1 MCPAA
6 GYAFFGGAR
15 GPRPTGQVRYP
26 PVGDGVSTSHQRG
39 SAALL
44 GPPGREARRDGLPRR
59 FAPRN
64 DKVRRGGRLCPPEQR
79 EALSFRAS
87 DRVTGVG
94 IRFPRTD
101 KNWFRIF
108 HKKEIILI
116 SAQMSRITPE
126 SCGKNCQIRHFAQ
139 ISRRMLA
146 DVPKFRKLREI
157 TCKRH
162 AAVVHL
168 HYTS

>member
-1 MCPAA
+1 MSFRASDRVT
-6 GYAFFGGAR
+6 GVGI
-15 GPRPTGQVRYP
+15 RPPEKGN
-26 PVGDGVSTSHQRG
+26 
-39 SAALL
+39 
-44 GPPGREARRDGLPRR
+44 GLPRR

-64 DKVRRGGRLCPPEQR
+64 DKVRRGGRPCPPEQR

-87 DRVTGVG
+87 DRVTGGG
-94 IRFPRTD
+94 IRFPCTD

-108 HKKEIILI
+108 HKKEIILV
-116 SAQMSRITPE
+116 SVQMHRITPE
-126 SCGKNCQIRHFAQ
+126 SCGKNCQICHFAQ

-162 AAVVHL
+162 AAVVDL
-168 HYTS
+168 HYTSLTTC

>member
-1 MCPAA
+1 MSRRPA
-6 GYAFFGGAR
+6 
-15 GPRPTGQVRYP
+15 
-26 PVGDGVSTSHQRG
+26 
-39 SAALL
+39 
-44 GPPGREARRDGLPRR
+44 RESPID
-59 FAPRN
+59 
-64 DKVRRGGRLCPPEQR
+64 VCRGGRLCPPEQR

-94 IRFPRTD
+94 IRPSEKGNGLPRRFAPRNDKVRRGGRLCPPVSPVWESVSPRTD

-108 HKKEIILI
+108 HKKEIILV
-116 SAQMSRITPE
+116 SAQMPRITPE

-162 AAVVHL
+162 AAVVDL
-168 HYTS
+168 HYTSLTTC

>member
-1 MCPAA
+1 MPTS
-6 GYAFFGGAR
+6 
-15 GPRPTGQVRYP
+15 PRPCHSE
-26 PVGDGVSTSHQRG
+26 PVTVSLAWETVLPKRETDCRVASLLAMTRCVGSDDPACPNSAKRCHSH
-39 SAALL
+39 
-44 GPPGREARRDGLPRR
+44 
-59 FAPRN
+59 
-64 DKVRRGGRLCPPEQR
+64 
-79 EALSFRAS
+79 AS

-108 HKKEIILI
+108 HKKEIIPI
-116 SAQMSRITPE
+116 SAQMTRITLE
-126 SCGKNCQIRHFAQ
+126 SYGKNCQIRHFAQ

-162 AAVVHL
+162 AAAVNL
-168 HYTS
+168 YYTSLTTC